1 MGNQSGQGSTC
12 GRAALV
18 LKKVRIMN
26 FKAIAIAAAAAAA
39 ATSGQAADLPSDV
52 APVEYVRINDA
63 YGAGFF
69 MLPGTETA
77 IKIGGR
83 IRVEARFTDLLD
95 DEDYSREDNNHNFR
109 SRANLRVD
117 TRTQS
122 ELGLIRTYMD
132 LQYTSDSDKRG
143 NEGVS
148 LDKGYLQIGGFT
160 FGRTT
165 SVFDL
170 WVGELATNLYD
181 RHLADDNVW
190 QASYTHS
197 LGNGLTI
204 AASIEDNSDREQGVL
219 DAGVKFG
226 TADTMKAGNTIP
238 SFVAKILLNQ
248 GWGYA
253 GLSGAVT
260 KVDVSGERDSSE
272 VGYAIAGAVG
282 FNLDMIAPGDVINFQ
297 AAYAD
302 GAMAYV
308 GSDSDT
314 PDAYLV
320 GDDLETNTA
329 WSVAGGYMHNWTSE
343 LSSGLEA
350 SYLDLEAGDD
360 LSDFNE
366 VIVAGTVEYRP
377 VSGLLFSAGA
387 GWKQLDTDNEST
399 EDAAV
404 LNFRVQ
410 RSF

>member
-1 MGNQSGQGSTC
+1 MGSQSGQGSTC

-39 ATSGQAADLPSDV
+39 ATSVQAADLPADI
-52 APVEYVRINDA
+52 APVDYVRINDA

-69 MLPGTETA
+69 VLPGTETA

-109 SRANLRVD
+109 SRANLRID

-132 LQYTSDSDKRG
+132 FQYTSNSDSRDAA
-143 NEGVS
+143 GVK
-148 LDKGYLQIGGFT
+148 LDKGYVQIGGFT
-160 FGRTT
+160 FGLAT
-165 SVFDL
+165 SAFDL
-170 WVGELATNLYD
+170 WTGELASNLFD
-181 RHLADDNVW
+181 RHLADDTVW
-190 QASYTHS
+190 QASYTHA

-204 AASIEDNSDREQGVL
+204 AASIEDNADREQGVFVGP
-219 DAGVKFG
+219 A
-226 TADTMKAGNTIP
+226 ADLNTAGNTLP
-238 SFVAKILLNQ
+238 SFVAKVLLNQ

-260 KVDVSGERDSSE
+260 KVDASGNRNSSE
-272 VGYAIAGAVG
+272 VGYAVAGAVG

-308 GSDSDT
+308 GAEGDIA
-314 PDAYLV
+314 DAVLNTD
-320 GDDLETNTA
+320 GDIETNKA

-343 LSSGLEA
+343 LSSGVEA
-350 SYLDLEAGDD
+350 SYLDVESGEETILA
-360 LSDFNE
+360 DFNE
-366 VIVAGTVEYRP
+366 VVVAGTMEYRP

-387 GWKQLDTDNEST
+387 GWKQKDEDRSSK

>member
-1 MGNQSGQGSTC
+1 
-12 GRAALV
+12 
-18 LKKVRIMN
+18 MN

-39 ATSGQAADLPSDV
+39 ATSVQAADLPADI
-52 APVEYVRINDA
+52 APVDYVRINDA

-69 MLPGTETA
+69 VLPGTETA

-83 IRVEARFTDLLD
+83 VRVEARFTDLLD

-109 SRANLRVD
+109 SRANLRID

-132 LQYTSDSDKRG
+132 FQYTSNSDSRDSA
-143 NEGVS
+143 GVK
-148 LDKGYLQIGGFT
+148 LDKGYVQIGGFT
-160 FGRTT
+160 FGLAT
-165 SVFDL
+165 SAFDL
-170 WVGELATNLYD
+170 WTGELASNLFD
-181 RHLADDNVW
+181 RHLADDTVW
-190 QASYTHS
+190 QASYTHA

-204 AASIEDNSDREQGVL
+204 AASIEDNSDREQGV
-219 DAGVKFG
+219 DVG
-226 TADTMKAGNTIP
+226 ADDLNKAGNTLP
-238 SFVAKILLNQ
+238 SFVAKVLLNQ

-260 KVDVSGERDSSE
+260 KVDTSVGRDSSE
-272 VGYAIAGAVG
+272 VGYAVAGAVG

-308 GSDSDT
+308 GAEGDIA
-314 PDAYLV
+314 DAVLNTD
-320 GDDLETNTA
+320 GDIETNKA

-343 LSSGLEA
+343 LSSGVEA
-350 SYLDLEAGDD
+350 SYLDVESGEETIMA
-360 LSDFNE
+360 DFNE
-366 VIVAGTVEYRP
+366 VVVAGTMEYRP

-387 GWKQLDTDNEST
+387 GWKQKDEDRSSK

>member
-1 MGNQSGQGSTC
+1 
-12 GRAALV
+12 
-18 LKKVRIMN
+18 MN

-39 ATSGQAADLPSDV
+39 ATSVQAADLPADI
-52 APVEYVRINDA
+52 APVDYVRINDA

-69 MLPGTETA
+69 VLPGTETA

-83 IRVEARFTDLLD
+83 VRVEARFTDLLD

-109 SRANLRVD
+109 SRANLRID

-132 LQYTSDSDKRG
+132 FQYTSNSDSRDSA
-143 NEGVS
+143 GVK
-148 LDKGYLQIGGFT
+148 LDKGYVQIGGFT
-160 FGRTT
+160 FGLAT
-165 SVFDL
+165 SAFDL
-170 WVGELATNLYD
+170 WTGELASNLFD
-181 RHLADDNVW
+181 RHLADDTVW
-190 QASYTHS
+190 QASYTHA

-204 AASIEDNSDREQGVL
+204 AASIEDNADREQGVFVGP
-219 DAGVKFG
+219 A
-226 TADTMKAGNTIP
+226 ADLNTAGNTLP
-238 SFVAKILLNQ
+238 SFVAKVLLNQ

-260 KVDVSGERDSSE
+260 KVDASGNRNSSE
-272 VGYAIAGAVG
+272 VGYAVAGAVG

-308 GSDSDT
+308 GAGGDIA
-314 PDAYLV
+314 DAVLDAD
-320 GDDLETNTA
+320 GDIETNKA

-343 LSSGLEA
+343 LSSGVEA
-350 SYLDLEAGDD
+350 SYLDVEAGAGDV
-360 LSDFNE
+360 DFNQ
-366 VIVAGTVEYRP
+366 VVVAGTLEYRP

-387 GWKQLDTDNEST
+387 GWKQDDLDGESKK
-399 EDAAV
+399 DAGV

>member
-1 MGNQSGQGSTC
+1 MGSQSGQGSTC

-39 ATSGQAADLPSDV
+39 ATSAQAADLPADI
-52 APVEYVRINDA
+52 APVDYVRINDA

-69 MLPGTETA
+69 VLPGTETA

-109 SRANLRVD
+109 SRANLRID

-132 LQYTSDSDKRG
+132 FQYTSNSDSRG
-143 NEGVS
+143 AEGVK
-148 LDKGYLQIGGFT
+148 LDKGYVQIGGFT
-160 FGRTT
+160 FGLAT
-165 SVFDL
+165 SAFDL
-170 WVGELATNLYD
+170 WTGELASNLFD
-181 RHLADDNVW
+181 RHLADDTVW
-190 QASYTHS
+190 QASYTHA

-204 AASIEDNSDREQGVL
+204 AASIEDNADREQGVF
-219 DAGVKFG
+219 VG
-226 TADTMKAGNTIP
+226 TDDLNKAGNTLP
-238 SFVAKILLNQ
+238 SFVAKVLLNQ

-260 KVDVSGERDSSE
+260 KVDTSVGRDSSE
-272 VGYAIAGAVG
+272 VGYAVAGAVG

-308 GSDSDT
+308 GAEGDVADAVLDT
-314 PDAYLV
+314 D
-320 GDDLETNTA
+320 GDIETNKA

-343 LSSGLEA
+343 LSSGVEA
-350 SYLDLEAGDD
+350 SYLDVEAGAGDA
-360 LSDFNE
+360 DFNQ
-366 VIVAGTVEYRP
+366 VVVAGTLEYRP

-387 GWKQLDTDNEST
+387 GWKQDDVDGASK
-399 EDAAV
+399 EDAGV

>member
-1 MGNQSGQGSTC
+1 
-12 GRAALV
+12 
-18 LKKVRIMN
+18 MN

-39 ATSGQAADLPSDV
+39 ATSVQAADLPADI
-52 APVEYVRINDA
+52 APVDYVRINDA

-69 MLPGTETA
+69 VLPGTETA

-109 SRANLRVD
+109 SRANLRID

-132 LQYTSDSDKRG
+132 FQYTSNSDSRDA
-143 NEGVS
+143 EGVK
-148 LDKGYLQIGGFT
+148 LDKGYVQIGGFT
-160 FGRTT
+160 FGLAT
-165 SVFDL
+165 SAFDL
-170 WVGELATNLYD
+170 WTGELASNLFD
-181 RHLADDNVW
+181 RHLADDTVW
-190 QASYTHS
+190 QASYTHA

-204 AASIEDNSDREQGVL
+204 AASIEDNADREQGV
-219 DAGVKFG
+219 DIG
-226 TADTMKAGNTIP
+226 TDDLNKAGNTLP
-238 SFVAKILLNQ
+238 SFVAKVLLNQ

-260 KVDVSGERDSSE
+260 KVDTSVGRDSSE
-272 VGYAIAGAVG
+272 VGYAVAGAVG

-308 GSDSDT
+308 GAEGDVA
-314 PDAYLV
+314 DAVLDAD
-320 GDDLETNTA
+320 GDIETNKA

-343 LSSGLEA
+343 LSSGVEA
-350 SYLDLEAGDD
+350 SYLDVEAGAGDA
-360 LSDFNE
+360 DFNQ
-366 VIVAGTVEYRP
+366 VVVAGTLEYRP

-387 GWKQLDTDNEST
+387 GWKQDDVDGASK
-399 EDAAV
+399 EDAGV

>member
-1 MGNQSGQGSTC
+1 
-12 GRAALV
+12 
-18 LKKVRIMN
+18 MN

-39 ATSGQAADLPSDV
+39 ATSVQAADLPADI
-52 APVEYVRINDA
+52 APVDYVRINDA

-69 MLPGTETA
+69 VLPGTETA

-83 IRVEARFTDLLD
+83 VRVEARFTDLLD

-109 SRANLRVD
+109 SRANLRID

-132 LQYTSDSDKRG
+132 FQYTSNSDSRDSA
-143 NEGVS
+143 GVK
-148 LDKGYLQIGGFT
+148 LDKGYVQIGGFT
-160 FGRTT
+160 FGLAT
-165 SVFDL
+165 SAFDL
-170 WVGELATNLYD
+170 WTGELASNLFD
-181 RHLADDNVW
+181 RHLADDTVW
-190 QASYTHS
+190 QASYTHA

-204 AASIEDNSDREQGVL
+204 AASIEDNSDREQGVFV
-219 DAGVKFG
+219 DPA
-226 TADTMKAGNTIP
+226 ADLNTAGNTLP
-238 SFVAKILLNQ
+238 SFVAKVLLNQ

-260 KVDVSGERDSSE
+260 KVDAQGDRDSSE
-272 VGYAIAGAVG
+272 VGYAVAGAVG

-308 GSDSDT
+308 GAEGDT

-320 GDDLETNTA
+320 NNDIETSKA

-343 LSSGLEA
+343 LSSGVEA
-350 SYLDLEAGDD
+350 SYIDVDAGDD
-360 LSDFNE
+360 NFDFNQ
-366 VIVAGTVEYRP
+366 VVVAGTLEYRP

-387 GWKQLDTDNEST
+387 GWKQDDVDGASK
-399 EDAAV
+399 EDAGV

>member
-1 MGNQSGQGSTC
+1 
-12 GRAALV
+12 
-18 LKKVRIMN
+18 MN

-39 ATSGQAADLPSDV
+39 ATSAQAADLPADI
-52 APVEYVRINDA
+52 APVDYVRINDA

-69 MLPGTETA
+69 VLPGTETA

-109 SRANLRVD
+109 SRANLRID

-132 LQYTSDSDKRG
+132 FQYTSNSDSRG
-143 NEGVS
+143 SDGVK
-148 LDKGYLQIGGFT
+148 LDKGYVQIGGFT
-160 FGRTT
+160 FGLAT
-165 SVFDL
+165 SAFDL
-170 WVGELATNLYD
+170 WTGELASNLFD
-181 RHLADDNVW
+181 RHLADDTVW
-190 QASYTHS
+190 QASYTHA

-204 AASIEDNSDREQGVL
+204 AASIEDNADREQGVEVGAPEL
-219 DAGVKFG
+219 N
-226 TADTMKAGNTIP
+226 KAGNTLP
-238 SFVAKILLNQ
+238 SFVAKVLLNQ

-260 KVDVSGERDSSE
+260 KVDTSVGRDSSE
-272 VGYAIAGAVG
+272 VGYAVAGAVG
-282 FNLDMIAPGDVINFQ
+282 FNLDMIAPGDVVNFQ

-308 GSDSDT
+308 GAGSDIA
-314 PDAYLV
+314 DAVLDAD
-320 GDDLETNTA
+320 GDIETNKA
-329 WSVAGGYMHNWTSE
+329 WSVAGGYKHNWTSE
-343 LSSGLEA
+343 LSSGVEA
-350 SYLDLEAGDD
+350 SYLDVEAGAGDV
-360 LSDFNE
+360 DFNQ
-366 VIVAGTVEYRP
+366 VVVAGTLEYRP

-387 GWKQLDTDNEST
+387 GWKQDDLDGESKK
-399 EDAAV
+399 DAGV